1 MQTLPINT
9 DSLDAIPEESHKL
22 YQKTD
27 DGKYALNPTELLAA
41 LTAKDK
47 ALSSERKI
55 RTDFETKYTKSAKE
69 LESID
74 KDKYGKLLEKEKEWE
89 TEKEQRERETLEA
102 KGKYE
107 EALEKTKGNF
117 TKEISDLKADFDK
130 KLKKANESIERSEG
144 DKKNYI
150 LDDKIRRAVIKAG
163 VFADDV
169 DDVLVLTRGRFS
181 LDDNFNVVVKDDSGN
196 ASETTVDAYFSEAF
210 KKQKPKFYQ
219 GTNAS
224 GSGSPAGKGGKPTA
238 GNAGELTSI
247 QKIQMGLQKK

>member
-1 MQTLPINT
+1 MQNLPLNT
-9 DSLDAIPEESHKL
+9 DNLDAIPEESRKL
-22 YQKTD
+22 YHKTD
-27 DGKYALNPTELLAA
+27 DGKYAVNPTELLAA

-47 ALSSERKI
+47 ALASERKI
-55 RTDFETKYTKSAKE
+55 RSDFETKYTKSAKE

-102 KGKYE
+102 KGRYE
-107 EALEKTKGNF
+107 EALEKAKGNF
-117 TKEISDLKADFDK
+117 SKELSDLKADFEK
-130 KLKKANESIERSEG
+130 KLKKSTEAVERSES

-150 LDDKIRRAVIKAG
+150 LDDKIRRAVMKAG

-169 DDVLVLTRGRFS
+169 DDVLTLTRGRFA

-196 ASETTVDAYFSEAF
+196 ASDLNVDAFFGENF

-224 GSGSPAGKGGKPTA
+224 GSGSPAGKGNRSTA
-238 GNAGELTSI
+238 NNSGELTSI
-247 QKIQMGLQKK
+247 QKIQLGLQKK

>member
-1 MQTLPINT
+1 MSNLPINA
-9 DSLDAIPEESHKL
+9 DSLDAIPEESRKL
-22 YQKTD
+22 YQKTE

-41 LTAKDK
+41 LNAKDK
-47 ALSSERKI
+47 ALTSERKI
-55 RTDFETKYTKSAKE
+55 RSDFENKYTKTAKE

-107 EALEKTKGNF
+107 EALEKAKGTF
-117 TKEISDLKADFDK
+117 TKELADLKADFEK
-130 KLKKANESIERSEG
+130 KLKKSTEAVERSEN

-150 LDDKIRRAVIKAG
+150 LDDKIRRAVVKAG

-169 DDVLVLTRGRFS
+169 DDVLTLTRGRFS

-196 ASETTVDAYFSEAF
+196 ASETTVDAFFGEVF

-224 GSGSPAGKGGKPTA
+224 GSGSPAGKGKPA
-238 GNAGELTSI
+238 QNNNSGELTSI

>member
-1 MQTLPINT
+1 MQNLPINA
-9 DSLDAIPEESHKL
+9 DSLDAIPEESRKL
-22 YQKTD
+22 YQKTEE
-27 DGKYALNPTELLAA
+27 GKYALNPAELLAA
-41 LTAKDK
+41 LNAKDK
-47 ALSSERKI
+47 ALTSERKI
-55 RTDFETKYTKSAKE
+55 RGDFETKYTKTAKE

-107 EALEKTKGNF
+107 EALEKAKGTF
-117 TKEISDLKADFDK
+117 TKELSDLKADFEK
-130 KLKKANESIERSEG
+130 KLKKSTEAVERSES

-150 LDDKIRRAVIKAG
+150 LDDKIRRAVTKAG
-163 VFADDV
+163 VFAEDV
-169 DDVLVLTRGRFS
+169 DDVLTLTRGRFA

-196 ASETTVDAYFSEAF
+196 ASETTIDAFFGEVF

-224 GSGSPAGKGGKPTA
+224 GSGSPAGKGKTA
-238 GNAGELTSI
+238 TNNNSGELTSI